1 MSEINLTISRLST
14 CFEEIQYTVE
24 GGGWLSR
31 WQSTIVTWWYVP
43 SIKKDAKNLCNKHML
58 PNFKNFFTTELLSMA
73 IFWFDNDSSEHCGRS
88 EIEWDLWWRM
98 GVEIHHNH
106 NIVKPNRYSS
116 LTPSTDQ
123 LYQLTFYAENYFVA
137 LRPPLPVLSPASV
150 RTVVL
155 LTNALFARYHDD
167 NENDE
172 SSWWYDDMSTWITRD
187 WLDRRMP
194 PVPLE
199 FGCSRSS

>member
-1 MSEINLTISRLST
+1 MAINHCDLKK
-14 CFEEIQYTVE
+14 
-24 GGGWLSR
+24 
-31 WQSTIVTWWYVP
+31 P
-43 SIKKDAKNLCNKHML
+43 SIKKDAKILCPKHML
-58 PNFKNFFTTELLSMA
+58 PNFENFFTTELLSMA

-88 EIEWDLWWRM
+88 EIEWNLWWTR

-106 NIVKPNRYSS
+106 KIVISQTDIPHWP
-116 LTPSTDQ
+116 PSADQ

-137 LRPPLPVLSPASV
+137 LRSPLPVLSPASV

-155 LTNALFARYHDD
+155 LTNSLFARYHDD

-199 FGCSRSS
+199 LGCSRSS